1 MSIKEQPRSFCTI
14 FPNFRDFHFFKDPG
28 QIPYRF
34 SKLGY
39 NTSLVCY
46 GKGREFVE
54 AEKYLTIKKLT
65 DNYFSRK
72 FNSGILFFL
81 LINSRKIDILHTF
94 HLTWSSLLF
103 VYLYKI
109 LHRSGFSYLKLD
121 NCAFAGKRY
130 WEWDNK
136 ENRLNPAVRCKIK
149 GRLKHQIIR
158 RFFLNKVDLWSVE
171 DEYSREIFEARYDF
185 FRGKLI
191 TIYNGHTSDLAGS
204 VSTCNLEDKEDI
216 ILTAGRLGTFQK
228 ATDILL
234 DAFRSVASQT
244 NYALHLAGQ
253 IDPAFKTY
261 LDKFDIDNP
270 LLKNRVIFHGPLGR
284 DELYRLYCRSKI
296 FCLPSRFEGMA
307 IVFPEAMYYGN
318 AIVTTMDVSLKY
330 LVERFGFGLMV
341 EKENSK
347 ALADGLLSVIND
359 NELRDKMAQ
368 NAQELSS
375 TLFNWDGI
383 IIMLEKEIEVR
394 LNSRT

>member
-1 MSIKEQPRSFCTI
+1 M
-14 FPNFRDFHFFKDPG
+14 
-28 QIPYRF
+28 
-34 SKLGY
+34 
-39 NTSLVCY
+39 
-46 GKGREFVE
+46 
-54 AEKYLTIKKLT
+54 
-65 DNYFSRK
+65 
-72 FNSGILFFL
+72 
-81 LINSRKIDILHTF
+81 
-94 HLTWSSLLF
+94 LF

-121 NCAFAGKRY
+121 ICAFAGKPD

-136 ENRLNPAVRCKIK
+136 ENKLNSAGRSKIK
-149 GRLKHQIIR
+149 GRLKNQIIR

-191 TIYNGHTSDLAGS
+191 TVYNGHTSDLQGSAGIPDF
-204 VSTCNLEDKEDI
+204 EEKEDI

-234 DAFRSVASQT
+234 DAFRSFASQT
-244 NYALHLAGQ
+244 NYVLHLAGP
-253 IDPAFKTY
+253 IEPAFKTY
-261 LDKFDIDNP
+261 LDKFRNDYP
-270 LLKNRVIFHGPLGR
+270 LLNSRVIFHGPLGR
-284 DELYRLYCRSKI
+284 DELYRLYGRSKI

-318 AIVTTMDVSLKY
+318 AIVTTKDVSMKY
-330 LVERFGFGLMV
+330 LIERFGFGLMV

-347 ALADGLLSVIND
+347 ALADGLLSVMND
-359 NELRDKMAQ
+359 NELRNKMAQ
-368 NAQELSS
+368 NAQEISS